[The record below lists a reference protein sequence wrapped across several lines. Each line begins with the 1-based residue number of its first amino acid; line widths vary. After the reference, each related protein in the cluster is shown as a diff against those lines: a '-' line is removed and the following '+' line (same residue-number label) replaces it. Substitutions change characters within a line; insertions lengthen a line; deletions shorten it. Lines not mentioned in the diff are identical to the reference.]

1 MGKNSKARTK
11 GFSIIAVL
19 LMVFSLLAPAAIS
32 AEANTTAVN
41 KLSSSLVEQFEN
53 EDKVTFIVDFKD
65 KADTAKVAGQAKEE
79 ASKANLSAEK
89 AELSQRESVIN
100 ELKATATQ
108 SQANVKALLNNHSDV
123 EEVKSFHITNA
134 IVVTATQEVA
144 EEIAAYDEVSSI
156 IPNLE
161 IKVDEPVKQSKNN
174 LQNEEDFYNIYRV
187 NAPEVWEQ
195 GINGEGLVVAS
206 IDSGAQ
212 WDHPSLINNYR
223 GYNAETG
230 EVDHSASFIDVVNG
244 ETAAYD
250 DHGHGTHVTGTMV
263 GYGEGTE
270 IGVAPGAKFIAAKA
284 LDSTNAGALDGILEA
299 AEWILAPG
307 GDAAN
312 APDIVNNSW
321 GISGA
326 SPEEVDDY
334 FRDVIV
340 VWQNA
345 DIFPVFAAGNDGQ
358 TEEGTVGIPALYPEA
373 FAVGAT
379 DRNDALAEF
388 SSNGPSPYGETK
400 PDVSAPGVDIVSA
413 YPGSEYAYMSGTS
426 MAAPAVSGV
435 AALLLQANPDATVDE
450 LKNVLKE
457 TATPLTNEVYTEAPN
472 NGFGHGLVD
481 ALAGVEAIVEQPEE
495 PEEPA
500 KEIERLF
507 GHSRY
512 DTAIEVSQ
520 KGWADDSVDKVI
532 VARGDDFSD
541 ALAGVPLAYAWDT
554 PILLTR
560 SDRMLDSTLAE
571 IERLGAEEVFV
582 LGGDIAVSENAQ
594 KSLEKAGYSVSRIEG
609 HSRFDTAVEIANEL
623 TGGTSEEVVIANSHK
638 FPDALT
644 IGSFAAQAGVP
655 ILLTKDSSIPE
666 ATANALTDLGVT
678 DSLVVGGPLVVSEEV
693 EAQLPNAERLDGR
706 DRYGTNIAI
715 LENLG
720 ADVDSLYVATGT
732 DYADALTGAVLAAK
746 EGKGLVL
753 VRDIVPENIS
763 TYLSGKALEDLTIF
777 GGPVAISDAVK
788 EALEAI
794 LNQ

>member
-1 MGKNSKARTK
+1 
-11 GFSIIAVL
+11 
-19 LMVFSLLAPAAIS
+19 
-32 AEANTTAVN
+32 
-41 KLSSSLVEQFEN
+41 
-53 EDKVTFIVDFKD
+53 
-65 KADTAKVAGQAKEE
+65 
-79 ASKANLSAEK
+79 
-89 AELSQRESVIN
+89 
-100 ELKATATQ
+100 
-108 SQANVKALLNNHSDV
+108 
-123 EEVKSFHITNA
+123 
-134 IVVTATQEVA
+134 
-144 EEIAAYDEVSSI
+144 
-156 IPNLE
+156 
-161 IKVDEPVKQSKNN
+161 
-174 LQNEEDFYNIYRV
+174 
-187 NAPEVWEQ
+187 
-195 GINGEGLVVAS
+195 
-206 IDSGAQ
+206 
-212 WDHPSLINNYR
+212 
-223 GYNAETG
+223 
-230 EVDHSASFIDVVNG
+230 
-244 ETAAYD
+244 
-250 DHGHGTHVTGTMV
+250 
-263 GYGEGTE
+263 
-270 IGVAPGAKFIAAKA
+270 
-284 LDSTNAGALDGILEA
+284 
-299 AEWILAPG
+299 
-307 GDAAN
+307 
-312 APDIVNNSW
+312 
-321 GISGA
+321 
-326 SPEEVDDY
+326 
-334 FRDVIV
+334 
-340 VWQNA
+340 
-345 DIFPVFAAGNDGQ
+345 
-358 TEEGTVGIPALYPEA
+358 
-373 FAVGAT
+373 
-379 DRNDALAEF
+379 
-388 SSNGPSPYGETK
+388 
-400 PDVSAPGVDIVSA
+400 
-413 YPGSEYAYMSGTS
+413 MSGTS

-435 AALLLQANPDATVDE
+435 AALLLQANPDATVEE

-457 TATPLTNEVYTEAPN
+457 TATPLTNKTYTEVPN

-481 ALAGVEAIVEQPEE
+481 ALAAVNAIAEQPEE
-495 PEEPA
+495 PEVPEQPEEPA

-571 IERLGAEEVFV
+571 IERLGAEDVYV
-582 LGGDIAVSENAQ
+582 LGGPIAVSEKAE
-594 KSLEKAGYSVSRIEG
+594 KTLENAGYTVSRIQG
-609 HSRFDTAVEIANEL
+609 QSRFDTAVEIANEL
-623 TGGTSEEVVIANSHK
+623 TDGKSEEVVIANSHK

-720 ADVDSLYVATGT
+720 EDVDSLYVATGT

-753 VRDIVPENIS
+753 VRNIVPENIN
-763 TYLSGKALEDLTIF
+763 TYLSGKELEDLTIF